1 MLEME
6 TEDNPSVLP
15 PEELEEV
22 PNDEPTKQ
30 QLSDTYITFIPKN
43 STGYTTKGHVVEVV
57 IPRTEH
63 VIALAK
69 SYIELDLNIKA
80 KVGAAYAD
88 AAKLA
93 GDDRL
98 FIGII
103 NAATIFDQIRILN
116 NGKTIL
122 SDSFCQVNSRI
133 WQMTKAS
140 NWLKQQYASFI
151 NIDDVTTNEGFI
163 MHEVTGDEFADT
175 NLKEIKY
182 KLNIPLPCLFPCFD
196 NANNFGTSQLT
207 DDVTLS
213 MQLSSPEKYLCVVIA
228 DKNGKV
234 KSIQPFNG
242 NNKEAIYKVFK
253 ADTGVKT
260 SYKAIY
266 DDADTNYY
274 VTDYMRIVCPAHY
287 PTPTEAGALTGLV
300 DNEGVSYPYITC
312 DIQEQKSDFS
322 PVDDNRNIPATS
334 ALVYDSQKALNYTTH
349 TKNIFAVLMLISHYH
364 SYAVFDKPFME
375 NIECNLSELIK
386 LANNKVHTGSTYME
400 NGHVMG
406 GDNDMYKDL
415 VNAFGADGFRNL
427 ERYDDAVRRDYQ
439 QKNDA
444 YLDTTNMNQ
453 NMLGSYMQYYPVA
466 CGQMLGVS
474 SDYFAHQINYKYKP
488 IWSATRTPAGG
499 AVTTAFATCDHGA
512 NNYKN
517 ASVFCCQLTF
527 KRLMFVNGGLDIENP
542 LSDNYDIRK
551 HIRGEA
557 SGNAHGILT
566 SLIEPVTNLMKSA
579 GNTIRNEIYRIKRNK
594 NTTHAYTRLGKDGYN
609 KHRDIIEANGTMGT
623 KKFKQFIDNLIA
635 AEKQMSEPSHGLDI
649 KDPNEMSGSAT
660 TTLGQA
666 TQEME
671 GEKGVDI
678 RMLNLNVY
686 HQQSRNA
693 DFADRIGWKH
703 QLILDY
709 KYHANKQKLRL
720 GSWGVETAIL
730 AANNANG
737 LGTWLKD
744 KWGKVKDWWHEKAS
758 PWLKGQGKQLLSN
771 AKELAKQYAMKI
783 LNGEIK
789 ITDIPSKFVPTVQSL
804 IRNGDLTRGMDPKI
818 QEALNVIR
826 DIKAGKKTWQDVP
839 GDVYNLIKSKNLEAA
854 ASGNGLV
861 IRHGFYGQVNYKP
874 SIAYP
879 VMKRRMQM
887 ILDKN
892 PNELRD
898 KDLRAIYAYKRS
910 RTRPLIDKHGTL
922 GATLKRLYGE
932 PLYRRKLVA
941 ENKVSHGVMKAELPP
956 KKNGF
961 KHELISKYFNGDKAS
976 YKQWK
981 KSRKELPPHKDIAPI
996 NSPLMP
1002 QIDVNHGCADLTE
1015 EEKYWKKHKAELK
1028 KKLLEK
1034 MKKK

>member
-1 MLEME
+1 ME
-6 TEDNPSVLP
+6 TEDTPSVLP

-69 SYIELDLNIKA
+69 SYIELDLKIKA
-80 KVGAAYAD
+80 KVGAAYTTTAS
-88 AAKLA
+88 KLG

-103 NAATIFDQIRILN
+103 NAATIFDQTRILN
-116 NGKTIL
+116 NGKAIL

-151 NIDDVTTNEGFI
+151 NIDDVTSNEGFI
-163 MHEVTGDEFADT
+163 MHEITGDEFTNT
-175 NLKEIKY
+175 NLKEINY

-207 DDVTLS
+207 DDVTLT
-213 MQLSSPEKYLCVVIA
+213 MQLSSPEKYLCIVIA
-228 DKNGKV
+228 DRNGKV
-234 KSIQPFNG
+234 KSIQPFNANG
-242 NNKEAIYKVFK
+242 KEAIYKV
-253 ADTGVKT
+253 TSNPVSGVKT
-260 SYKAIY
+260 PYKVIY
-266 DDADTNYY
+266 DDDDINYY
-274 VTDYMRIVCPAHY
+274 ITDYMRIVCPAHY
-287 PTPTEAGALTGLV
+287 PTPTESGALTGLV
-300 DNEGVSYPYITC
+300 DNEGVSYPFITC

-322 PVDDNRNIPATS
+322 PVDDNRNIPITAGT
-334 ALVYDSQKALNYTTH
+334 VYNSQKTLNYTTH

-364 SYAVFDKPFME
+364 SYSVFDKPFME

-400 NGHVMG
+400 NVSVMG

-488 IWSATRTPAGG
+488 IWSATQD
-499 AVTTAFATCDHGA
+499 TTVASPYATCTHGV

-517 ASVFCCQLTF
+517 SSVFCCQLTF

-542 LSDNYDIRK
+542 LSDNYDIRR
-551 HIRGEA
+551 HIRGEV

-594 NTTHAYTRLGKDGYN
+594 NTTHAYTRLGKDGYE

-623 KKFKQFIDNLIA
+623 KKFKKFIDNLIS
-635 AEKQMSEPSHGLDI
+635 AEKQMSGPSHGLDI
-649 KDPNEMSGSAT
+649 KDPNELSGSST

-666 TQEME
+666 TQEIE

-709 KYHANKQKLRL
+709 KYHANVQKLRL
-720 GSWGVETAIL
+720 SSWGVETAIL
-730 AANNANG
+730 GVSNAHG

-744 KWGKVKDWWHEKAS
+744 KWGKVKTWWHEKAK
-758 PWLKGQGKQLLSN
+758 PWLRNQGHQALSN
-771 AKELAKQYAMKI
+771 LKDIGKQYAMKV

-789 ITDIPSKFVPTVQSL
+789 ITDVPSKFIPTVQSL

-818 QEALNVIR
+818 QEAMNIIR

-839 GDVYNLIKSKNLEAA
+839 GDIYNLIKSKNLEAA

-861 IRHGFYGQVNYKP
+861 IRHGFYGHVNYKP

-892 PNELRD
+892 PNQLKD

-910 RTRPLIDKHGTL
+910 RSRPLVDKHGTL
-922 GATLKRLYGE
+922 GVTLKRLYGE
-932 PLYRRKLVA
+932 PLYRRKLIA
-941 ENKVSHGVMKAELPP
+941 ENKVSHGVVSAELPP
-956 KKNGF
+956 KKSGF
-961 KHELISKYFNGDKAS
+961 KHELITKYFNGNKDS

-981 KSRKELPPHKDIAPI
+981 KSRKELPPHQDIAPV
-996 NSPLMP
+996 NSPLMQ
-1002 QIDVNHGCADLTE
+1002 QIDVNHGISE
-1015 EEKYWKKHKAELK
+1015 EEAYWRSHKAELK
-1028 KKLLEK
+1028 KKLFEK
-1034 MKKK
+1034 MKSKK

>member
-1 MLEME
+1 ME
-6 TEDNPSVLP
+6 TEDTPSVLP

-69 SYIELDLNIKA
+69 SYIELDLKIKA
-80 KVGAAYAD
+80 RVNAAYTTT
-88 AAKLA
+88 AAKL
-93 GDDRL
+93 GGNDRL

-103 NAATIFDQIRILN
+103 NAATIFDQTRILN

-151 NIDDVTTNEGFI
+151 NIDDVTSNEGFI
-163 MHEVTGDEFADT
+163 MHEITGDEFTDT
-175 NLKEIKY
+175 DFKEIKY

-207 DDVTLS
+207 DDVTLT
-213 MQLSSPEKYLCVVIA
+213 MQLSSPEKYLCIAIA

-234 KSIQPFNG
+234 KSIQPFNANG
-242 NNKEAIYKVFK
+242 KEAIYKVTFNPVSG
-253 ADTGVKT
+253 AKT

-266 DDADTNYY
+266 NDADTNYY
-274 VTDYMRIVCPAHY
+274 ITDYMRIVCPAHY
-287 PTPTEAGALTGLV
+287 PTPTESGGLTGLV
-300 DNEGVSYPYITC
+300 DNEGVSYPFITC

-322 PVDDNRNIPATS
+322 PVDDNRNIPITAGT
-334 ALVYDSQKALNYTTH
+334 VYDSQKTLNYTTH

-364 SYAVFDKPFME
+364 SYSVFDKPFME

-400 NGHVMG
+400 NVSVMG

-488 IWSATRTPAGG
+488 IWSATQD
-499 AVTTAFATCDHGA
+499 TTVASPYATCTHGV

-542 LSDNYDIRK
+542 LSDNYDIRR
-551 HIRGEA
+551 HIRGEV

-609 KHRDIIEANGTMGT
+609 KHRDIIEANGTMGHR
-623 KKFKQFIDNLIA
+623 KFKQFIDNLIS
-635 AEKQMSEPSHGLDI
+635 AEKQMSGPSHGLDI
-649 KDPNEMSGSAT
+649 KDPNELSGSST

-666 TQEME
+666 TQEIE

-709 KYHANKQKLRL
+709 KYHANVQKLRL

-730 AANNANG
+730 GVSNAHG

-744 KWGKVKDWWHEKAS
+744 KWGKVKTWWHEKAK
-758 PWLKGQGKQLLSN
+758 PWLRNQGHQALSN
-771 AKELAKQYAMKI
+771 LKDIGKQYAMKV

-789 ITDIPSKFVPTVQSL
+789 ITDVPSKFIPTVQSL

-818 QEALNVIR
+818 QEAMNIIR

-839 GDVYNLIKSKNLEAA
+839 GDIYNLIKSKNLEAA

-861 IRHGFYGQVNYKP
+861 IRHGFYGHVNYKP

-892 PNELRD
+892 PNQLKD

-910 RTRPLIDKHGTL
+910 RSRPLVDKHGTL
-922 GATLKRLYGE
+922 GVTLKRLYGE
-932 PLYRRKLVA
+932 PLYRRKLIA
-941 ENKVSHGVMKAELPP
+941 ENKVSHGVVSAELPP
-956 KKNGF
+956 KKSGF
-961 KHELISKYFNGDKAS
+961 KHELITKYFNGNKDS

-981 KSRKELPPHKDIAPI
+981 KSRKELPPHQDIAPV
-996 NSPLMP
+996 NSPLMQ
-1002 QIDVNHGCADLTE
+1002 QIDVNHGISE
-1015 EEKYWKKHKAELK
+1015 EEAYWKKHKKELK

-1034 MKKK
+1034 MKSKK